1 MFDFTRRMALDALQ
15 GIVEGQPV
23 RGSSR
28 TDGSIWTLLLFHL
41 PEDGGGRQGFVIP
54 ALCQGH
60 QRPAAKTME

>member
-1 MFDFTRRMALDALQ
+1 MFDFTRHMALDALQ

-23 RGSSR
+23 WGSSR
-28 TDGSIWTLLLFHL
+28 TDDSIWIPLLFRL
-41 PEDGGGRQGFVIP
+41 PEDGGGRQGLVIP